1 MNRKNVVIWILAIIS
16 TFSTTA
22 LFTLWLIRPAVPNF
36 NANSQNNSEFQHHEK
51 KEKERLI
58 KKLNLRPEQEN
69 QFFESREIH
78 KQHVFPIFES
88 IGQLREII
96 FAELKKENSDT
107 IVINDAIEKISVL
120 ETQLQKES
128 ITYMLSMKDFLDPVQ
143 VDSMLVFF
151 SKAMMPMGR
160 GEHNPGNTN
169 CNQNHKNCKENTK

>member
-1 MNRKNVVIWILAIIS
+1 MNRKNVIIWILAIIS

-22 LFTLWLIRPAVPNF
+22 LFTLWLIRPAVHHF
-36 NANSQNNSEFQHHEK
+36 NANNRNNSEFQYHDK
-51 KEKERLI
+51 MEKERLI
-58 KKLNLRPEQEN
+58 KKLNLRPAQEN
-69 QFFESREIH
+69 LFFELRERH
-78 KQHVFPIFES
+78 KQHVFPIFAS

-96 FAELKKENSDT
+96 FAELKNENSDT
-107 IVINDAIEKISVL
+107 IVIYAAIEKISVL

-160 GEHNPGNTN
+160 GNHNPRNTN
-169 CNQNHKNCKENTK
+169 CNQNHNNF